1 MDNNVPYYVYE
12 LESAKHERTVKRLV
26 IIIIITI
33 ALLFASNMAWLW
45 FFNQFDFESEEVT
58 LNSQDAGNASYM
70 GGSGV
75 IDNGRS
81 EGQNDNNDS
90 QE

>member
-1 MDNNVPYYVYE
+1 MDRDIPFYTYE
-12 LESAKHERTVKRLV
+12 LEVAKHERTVKSL
-26 IIIIITI
+26 IIIIVITI

-45 FFNQFDFESEEVT
+45 FFNQFDFASEEVT
-58 LNSQDAGNASYM
+58 LNSQEAGNASYM

-81 EGQNDNNDS
+81 ES
-90 QE
+90 QESVDDAQE

>member
-1 MDNNVPYYVYE
+1 MDRDIPFYAYE
-12 LESAKHERTVKRLV
+12 LEVAKHERTVKRLV
-26 IIIIITI
+26 IIIIVTI

-75 IDNGRS
+75 IDNGRGES
-81 EGQNDNNDS
+81 QINNDDS

>member
-1 MDNNVPYYVYE
+1 MYKDIPFYAYD
-12 LESAKHERTVKRLV
+12 LEVAKHERTVKRLV

-33 ALLFASNMAWLW
+33 ILLFASNMAWLW

-75 IDNGRS
+75 IDNGRGES
-81 EGQNDNNDS
+81 QNDKVDS